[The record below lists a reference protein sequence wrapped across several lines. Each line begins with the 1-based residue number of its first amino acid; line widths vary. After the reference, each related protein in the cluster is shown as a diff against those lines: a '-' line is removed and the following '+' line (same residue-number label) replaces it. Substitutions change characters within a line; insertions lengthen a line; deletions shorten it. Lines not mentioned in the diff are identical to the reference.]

1 MTPVRLLTI
10 AVAICFAVAELVSGL
25 GLNPIEWVV
34 LAASLALVPIGD
46 RIHRNLGL
54 FAMVAFL
61 FVATGFLQSW
71 NLSLQILNIGILSAI
86 MALGVNMQWGY
97 AGLFSTGIVGSVAL
111 GGLAVVIVSAPP
123 VPEAFAAG
131 GWSLLGGLAL
141 GVAVI
146 IAATLVYRLMKPG
159 LPRALAVSAIV
170 VIGFFLYRTVFDAGV
185 AAVEA
190 FNPATFGNIG
200 GFGVPA
206 YVEWPAG
213 MITWPVGL
221 IAWPLGAL
229 FAGLAAWVIGKIA
242 LGLRS
247 DYLAIATLGIAEIVV
262 VVMKSEDWLARGVKN
277 MTGLPRPWPVPYEV
291 DLQADPEFVARVTAW
306 GWEPIGASTILVKL
320 LYLLI
325 FGAVLLA
332 LIWMSERALNSPWGR
347 MMRAIRD
354 NEVSAAAMGKN
365 VTKRHLQIFII
376 GSAVVGLAGAM
387 LTSME
392 GQLVPGVYSPLR
404 FTFLIWVMVIV
415 GGSGNNWGSVLG
427 GLLLGWLWLAVEY
440 LGPGLMEIVT
450 ATLPAGDLKTHLID
464 SAQHMRL
471 VVLGI
476 VLLLVLRFAPRG
488 LIPEK

>member
-1 MTPVRLLTI
+1 MAQSTRNFLLFGG
-10 AVAICFAVAELVSGL
+10 VAL
-25 GLNPIEWVV
+25 
-34 LAASLALVPIGD
+34 
-46 RIHRNLGL
+46 L
-54 FAMVAFL
+54 FIL
-61 FVATGFLQSW
+61 TGVFQSW

-111 GGLAVVIVSAPP
+111 GGLAVVVVSAKP
-123 VPEAFAAG
+123 VPEGFAAG
-131 GWSLLGGLAL
+131 GWSILGGLAL

-146 IAATLVYRLMKPG
+146 VAATLLYRAMKPG
-159 LPRALAVSAIV
+159 RLRALV
-170 VIGFFLYRTVFDAGV
+170 VTALVVVGFFLYRALFDKGV
-185 AAVEA
+185 AGVEA
-190 FNPATFGNIG
+190 FNPATYGNIG
-200 GFGVPA
+200 GFGLPSLVA
-206 YVEWPAG
+206 
-213 MITWPVGL
+213 WPV
-221 IAWPLGAL
+221 GAL
-229 FAGLAAWVIGKIA
+229 FAALAAWVIGKVA

-247 DYLAIATLGIAEIVV
+247 DYLSIATLGIAEIVV

-277 MTGLPRPWPVPYEV
+277 ITGLPRPWPVPYEV
-291 DLQADPEFVARVTAW
+291 DLQADPAFVERVTAW
-306 GWEPIGASTILVKL
+306 GFEPITASTILVKL
-320 LYLLI
+320 IYLGL

-332 LIWMSERALNSPWGR
+332 LIWLSERALKSPWGR

-354 NEVSAAAMGKN
+354 NEIAASAMGKN

-440 LGPGLMEIVT
+440 LGPGLMEILT
-450 ATLPAGDLKTHLID
+450 SALPAGDLKTHLID

-471 VVLGI
+471 VTLGL

>member
-1 MTPVRLLTI
+1 MAQST
-10 AVAICFAVAELVSGL
+10 
-25 GLNPIEWVV
+25 
-34 LAASLALVPIGD
+34 
-46 RIHRNLGL
+46 RNLLL
-54 FAMVAFL
+54 FSGVALL
-61 FVATGFLQSW
+61 FILTGVFQSW

-111 GGLAVVIVSAPP
+111 GGLAVVVVSAKP
-123 VPEAFAAG
+123 VPEGFAAG
-131 GWSLLGGLAL
+131 GWMLLGGLAL

-146 IAATLVYRLMKPG
+146 VAATLLYRAMKPG
-159 LPRALAVSAIV
+159 RLRALTVTALV
-170 VIGFFLYRTVFDAGV
+170 VAGFFLYRALFDKGV
-185 AAVEA
+185 EGVEA
-190 FNPATFGNIG
+190 FSPAAHGNIG
-200 GFGVPA
+200 GFGLPSLVA
-206 YVEWPAG
+206 
-213 MITWPVGL
+213 WPV
-221 IAWPLGAL
+221 GAL
-229 FAGLAAWVIGKIA
+229 FAGLAAWVIGKVA

-247 DYLAIATLGIAEIVV
+247 DYLSIATLGIAEIIV

-277 MTGLPRPWPVPYEV
+277 ITGLPRPWPVPYEV
-291 DLQADPEFVARVTAW
+291 DLQADPAFVERVAAW
-306 GWEPIGASTILVKL
+306 GFEPVTASTILVKL
-320 LYLLI
+320 IYLGL

-332 LIWMSERALNSPWGR
+332 LIWLSERALKSPWGR

-354 NEVSAAAMGKN
+354 NEIAASAMGKN

-450 ATLPAGDLKTHLID
+450 SALPAGDLKQHLID

-471 VVLGI
+471 VTLGL